1 MATTKYT
8 MSFTTG
14 GLFLHE
20 SMTVAGLYLDL
31 GDWTAVRDRVISG
44 NLLQTRTVNT
54 ARRIIGE
61 ISARLKILTEEEMRI
76 LMDGSRQDRQHILW
90 MAVCQRY
97 RFIREFA
104 VEVIREK
111 YLRLDM
117 NLSHEDYDAF
127 FNARAEWDDKLER
140 LAETTRKKLRSVVF
154 KMLREA
160 DLLTRDHIIN
170 PVMLSPRVAKIVRRN
185 ALASPVV
192 FPLSDADLKEWA
204 G

>member
-1 MATTKYT
+1 

-14 GLFLHE
+14 GLFLQE
-20 SMTVAGLYLDL
+20 SITVAGLYLDL
-31 GDWTAVRDRVISG
+31 GDWTTVRNHVISG

-54 ARRIIGE
+54 ARRVFWE
-61 ISARLKILTEEEMRI
+61 ISARLKLLTNEELGI
-76 LMDGSRQDRQHILW
+76 LMDGSRQDQQHILW
-90 MAVCQRY
+90 IAVCRRY
-97 RFIREFA
+97 RFIRDFA

-127 FNARAEWDDKLER
+127 FNARAEWDDKLAR
-140 LAETTRKKLRSVVF
+140 LAETTRNKLRSVVF

-170 PVMLSPRVAKIVRRN
+170 PVMLSPRVAEI
-185 ALASPVV
+185 ASRTAGTDPAV
-192 FPLSDADLKEWA
+192 FPISDADLKEWA